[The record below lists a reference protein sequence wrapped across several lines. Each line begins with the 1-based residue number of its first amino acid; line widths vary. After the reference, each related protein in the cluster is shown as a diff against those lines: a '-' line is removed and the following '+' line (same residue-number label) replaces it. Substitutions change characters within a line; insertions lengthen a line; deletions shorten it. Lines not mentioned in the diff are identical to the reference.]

1 MKISLDLG
9 LIIFKLLLVELFE
22 FNKKINQLLTLTFLF
37 INNFIDFP
45 YLDFT
50 LKKRLLI
57 EIMTEVS
64 MWLSEKEVSEVLK
77 VDEQTLEVLRE
88 RAI

>member
-1 MKISLDLG
+1 

-77 VDEQTLEVLRE
+77 V
-88 RAI
+88 